1 MSIRAVVVIVMISM
15 PVTLW
20 AADNPRY
27 VALKSGQTLKTLSQ
41 NWTDEQSNRFY
52 TTAQGSRLVPN
63 DWFLHLEQPDSAN
76 SFRDAAHIRALGY
89 IPRTPDGMNPD
100 GLPIGFIKDASYED
114 ETPGLGLTCAACHT
128 SQINH
133 DGTAFLIDGGPGMG
147 DFETLMTRLADA
159 LKNTALD
166 DQKFFRFA
174 SKVLP
179 ANASDDMKQ
188 NLRATIRS
196 IADQRA
202 GYNKRNL
209 PSDEA
214 HRFGPGR
221 VDAFGAIFNEVAVT
235 FLDNPD
241 NWYPANAPVSYPCL
255 WDAPQHQRVQWN
267 GAAENKTS
275 PLGLILFGTSEVGAL
290 GRNAGEVLGVFGHAD
305 VNLHELLIPRRYS
318 STVNKKNLTGIET
331 SLKSLWSPQWPETEL
346 GRLDD
351 GMKTRGEAIYQDKCI
366 SCHSVIERTKEDRF
380 VGEMIVDAQTDQ
392 TLLINF
398 GHDADTGRLR
408 GRRKTLLGKER
419 FAPRAPIG
427 VILKHV
433 VERSILDPALNSNTI
448 QRALAGANLV
458 HPLESIDALNPGY
471 RMTAVIEV
479 GSQKLVGQFDS
490 LAKEG
495 NRVKIEGGRFHLMAR
510 ARDVLTE
517 GVGDHVVELRSLEA
531 VQAAAAL
538 PESVISLDATEGV
551 AGPDETTEATVNNAN
566 AAIGYKARPLNGI
579 WATAPYLHNG
589 SIPSL
594 VELLKPWAQRGKT
607 FHVGSREFDPVN
619 VGFQND
625 QNQPKFDTEVEG
637 NSNKGHEYGA
647 DLCETQRRDL
657 LEYLK
662 SL

>member
-1 MSIRAVVVIVMISM
+1 MSIRAVIVVVMISM
-15 PVTLW
+15 PSTLR
-20 AADNPRY
+20 AADNPRH
-27 VALKSGQTLKTLSQ
+27 VELKPGFTLKTLSQ

-52 TTAQGSRLVPN
+52 NTAQGSRLIPY

-76 SFRDAAHIRALGY
+76 SFRDAEHIRALGY

-133 DGTAFLIDGGPGMG
+133 NGTAFLIDGGPAMG
-147 DFETLMTRLADA
+147 DFEKLVTALTLA
-159 LKNTALD
+159 LENTASD
-166 DQKFFRFA
+166 DQKFSRFA
-174 SKVLP
+174 SRVLP
-179 ANASDDMKQ
+179 SNASDDIKQ
-188 NLRATIRS
+188 NMRATVRS

-209 PSDEA
+209 PTDEA

-267 GAAENKTS
+267 GAAENRTS

-290 GRNAGEVLGVFGHAD
+290 GRNTGEVLGVFGHID
-305 VNLHELLIPRRYS
+305 INRHELLIPRRYS
-318 STVNKKNLTGIET
+318 TTVNKKNLTGIET
-331 SLKSLWSPQWPETEL
+331 SLRSLWSPKWPETEF
-346 GRLDD
+346 GTLDD
-351 GMKTRGEAIYQDKCI
+351 GMKTRGEAIYKEKCI

-380 VGEMIVDAQTDQ
+380 VGEKIVDAQTDQ

-398 GHDADTGRLR
+398 GHEADTGRLR
-408 GRRKTLLGKER
+408 GRRRTLLGKER
-419 FAPRAPIG
+419 FPQRAPIG
-427 VILKHV
+427 IILKHV
-433 VERSILDPALNSNTI
+433 VERAILDPALNSNTI
-448 QRALAGANLV
+448 QKALAGENFAD
-458 HPLESIDALNPGY
+458 PLESSDALNPGY

-495 NRVKIEGGRFHLMAR
+495 NRVKIEGGHFHLMDK
-510 ARDVLTE
+510 ARDVLAN
-517 GVGDHVVELRSLEA
+517 GLGNQVVELRSLEA

-538 PESVISLDATEGV
+538 PKSVISLDATEGI
-551 AGPDETTEATVNNAN
+551 AGPDEPAQVSVSNAN

-589 SIPSL
+589 SIPSM
-594 VELLKPWAQRGKT
+594 VELMKPWAQRCKT

-625 QNQPKFDTEVEG
+625 KNQPKFDTEVEG